1 MSTGIT
7 GRIVIGLSV
16 CLALSA
22 CEDGQGPKFLQGKS
36 GATTTQTAANSSTK
50 TVERDTEA
58 PEVFQVSDKGLWDGR
73 PSLGGVWVAHPDARD
88 PERVI
93 IRNQSNS
100 KFVIGVLY
108 RPERQTPGPAI
119 QVSSDGAEA
128 LGMLAG
134 KPADLSITALRREE
148 VATPPPTSGAGD
160 DPENAPTAPLAEPDS
175 IKATS
180 LDPIAAASAAL
191 DQAEGKPTPK
201 PAASAPK
208 PAAPKPSSNSGLS
221 KSYIQIGIFS
231 VQANANN
238 TAEALRRA
246 GMVPTIK
253 PGKSSGK
260 EFWRVIVGPAAT
272 SAERAQ
278 LLKKIKGLGFNDA
291 YYVTN

>member
-1 MSTGIT
+1 MSTGIK
-7 GRIVIGLSV
+7 GRLIIGFSAV
-16 CLALSA
+16 LALSA
-22 CEDGQGPKFLQGKS
+22 CEDGQGPKFLQGNS
-36 GATTTQTAANSSTK
+36 GGASTQSTANSTSK
-50 TVERDTEA
+50 IVERDVEA
-58 PEVFQVSDKGLWDGR
+58 PEIFQVTDKGLWDGR
-73 PSLGGVWVAHPDARD
+73 PSLGGVWVAHPSARD

-93 IRNQSNS
+93 IRNPSNT

-119 QVSSDGAEA
+119 QVSSDAAEA

-134 KPADLSITALRREE
+134 KPADLSITALKNET
-148 VATPPPTSGAGD
+148 VSTPAPTTD
-160 DPENAPTAPLAEPDS
+160 VDPESAPTKDLAETPQ

-180 LDPIAAASAAL
+180 LDPIEAASAAL
-191 DQAEGKPTPK
+191 DAAEGKPATPPAAVTPK
-201 PAASAPK
+201 PATPK
-208 PAAPKPSSNSGLS
+208 PASSSSLA
-221 KSYIQIGIFS
+221 KAYIQIGIFS

-260 EFWRVIVGPAAT
+260 EFWRVIVGPAGT
-272 SAERAQ
+272 SAERSQ